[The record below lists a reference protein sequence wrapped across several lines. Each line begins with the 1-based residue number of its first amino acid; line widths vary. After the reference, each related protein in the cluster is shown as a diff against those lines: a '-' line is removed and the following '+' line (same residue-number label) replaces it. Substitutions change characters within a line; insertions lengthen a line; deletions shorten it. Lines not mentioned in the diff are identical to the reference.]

1 MVKIIVR
8 YKDQFT
14 RGQWNVQECTVT
26 NREECIRIYG
36 LESDPNVYD
45 WEIISEEEVKEKK
58 GGDDLSA

>member
-1 MVKIIVR
+1 MVRIVFR

-14 RGQWNVQECTVT
+14 RGQWSIQECTVA

-45 WEIISEEEVKEKK
+45 WEIISEEEVKE
-58 GGDDLSA
+58 